1 MRESR
6 KSGAPSGRDQH
17 AGGRGPLARQLA
29 LAATLLGFYALSLSA
44 FWTDPSAYNWMHL
57 VAGPALL
64 ALTALLFFETRGV
77 FAESNHL
84 SPAPAI
90 SLLVLVLS
98 GVAATGG
105 MEASPLAPVVFL
117 LLALLASVQRIPHA
131 ALSALVCTGWSVAA
145 FVRAGAPEDG
155 LTQLLSLAVF
165 YCFFS
170 VGLGALIGFER
181 ARRRK
186 LENVVRNLR
195 SDRAELRAE
204 SVLGGGDEGEEPQKL
219 ASAIEGDLDDL
230 ARHIER
236 SLYALVERLGKIV
249 SARSCALYLLDSNG
263 QLRLREAASSLELDA
278 RPRLAP
284 GEGLIGWVLENGAPV
299 VMNEFDGVRYRLPY
313 YEERC
318 DVGSFLAVPV
328 PAPGSEEAVGGRV
341 EHASGVLC
349 ADLPV
354 EGAISPEHQQA
365 FFMAA
370 TQVSEILANARTLLC
385 VLMVKRQLGSLY
397 VSSTTLSGSLRAEEI
412 AGALLDSARRIAD
425 FDLGAVVTVP
435 AGPTGAPTIRAAV
448 GQGADKLMGAAVDLN
463 GSRTG
468 WVLETGQAL
477 PLSQNSG
484 GSRALFHAKE
494 KLPRFEWVLLLPF
507 ASESAE
513 GVLGCLVLASRKRS
527 RQGSF
532 VLRLLELLSR
542 QATAAL
548 LNARLFERMESLATT
563 DGLTG
568 LCNHRTFQ
576 ERLDEE
582 LRRAQRTERPLSVV
596 LTDIDHFKKFNDTY
610 GHPVGDAVLRHLSR
624 IYRQSIR
631 DMDLVARYGGEE
643 FVFVF
648 PETRLARVKDV
659 CERIRKN
666 VARTKLR
673 EGELELSIT
682 ISLGIA
688 CFPDHAA
695 TKSDLIECADKALY
709 RAKETGRNRVCV
721 WSPREHGEESAA

>member
-1 MRESR
+1 
-6 KSGAPSGRDQH
+6 
-17 AGGRGPLARQLA
+17 
-29 LAATLLGFYALSLSA
+29 
-44 FWTDPSAYNWMHL
+44 MHL
-57 VAGPALL
+57 VAGPVLL

-90 SLLVLVLS
+90 SLLVLVMS

-145 FVRAGAPEDG
+145 FVRAGAPEEG

-195 SDRAELRAE
+195 SDRAELRAQ
-204 SVLGGGDEGEEPQKL
+204 SVLSDGGDEGEEPQKL

-249 SARSCALYLLDSNG
+249 SARSCALYLLDGDG

-370 TQVSEILANARTLLC
+370 TQVSEILANARTLRR
-385 VLMVKRQLGSLY
+385 VHEEKREFEGLY
-397 VSSTTLSGSLRAEEI
+397 DFSTTLSGSLRAEEI

-435 AGPTGAPTIRAAV
+435 AAPDGAPTIRAAV
-448 GQGADKLMGAAVDLN
+448 GQGADKLLGAAVELS

-582 LRRAQRTERPLSVV
+582 LRRAQRTGRPVSVV

-648 PETRLARVKDV
+648 PETRLSRVKEV

-673 EGELELSIT
+673 EGDLELSIT

-688 CFPDHAA
+688 CFPDHAT
-695 TKSDLIECADKALY
+695 TKSELIECADKALY

-721 WSPREHGEESAA
+721 WSARDQGEESAA

>member
-1 MRESR
+1 M
-6 KSGAPSGRDQH
+6 A
-17 AGGRGPLARQLA
+17 
-29 LAATLLGFYALSLSA
+29 LLGFYALSLSG
-44 FWTDPSAYNWMHL
+44 FWSDPQQFTWWHL
-57 VAGPALL
+57 AAGLGLL
-64 ALTALLFFETRGV
+64 ALSGYLFFATREV
-77 FAESNHL
+77 FASSNNL

-90 SLLVLVLS
+90 SLLTLALS

-117 LLALLASVQRIPHA
+117 LLALLASVQRIAHA
-131 ALSALVCTGWSVAA
+131 AVSALICTGWSVAA
-145 FVRAGAPEDG
+145 FIRAGAPEEA
-155 LTQLLSLAVF
+155 LAQLLSMAVF

-181 ARRRK
+181 ARRHK
-186 LENVVRNLR
+186 LESVVRNLQ
-195 SDRAELRAE
+195 SDRAELRAQ
-204 SVLGGGDEGEEPQKL
+204 SVLADHADAADDAQPQKL

-249 SARSCALYLLDSNG
+249 SARTCALYLLDNDG
-263 QLRLREAASSLELDA
+263 QLRLREAASALELDA
-278 RPRLAP
+278 APRLAP
-284 GEGLIGWVLENGAPV
+284 GEGIIGWVLENGAPV

-328 PAPGSEEAVGGRV
+328 PAPGSEEQPGGRV
-341 EHASGVLC
+341 AHASGVLC
-349 ADLPV
+349 ADLQI
-354 EGAISPEHQQA
+354 EGALSPEHQQA

-370 TQVSEILANARTLLC
+370 SQVSEILASARTLRR
-385 VLMVKRQLGSLY
+385 VHEEKREFEGLY
-397 VSSTTLSGSLRAEEI
+397 DFSTALSGSLRADEI

-435 AGPTGAPTIRAAV
+435 AIEGAPVVRAAV
-448 GQGADKLMGAAVDLN
+448 GQGAGKLEGASVELS

-477 PLSQNSG
+477 PLSQNAG

-507 ASESAE
+507 ASDSAE
-513 GVLGCLVLASRKRS
+513 GVLGCLVLASRKRN
-527 RQGSF
+527 RQSSF

-576 ERLDEE
+576 GRLDEE
-582 LRRAQRTERPLSVV
+582 LRRAERTGRPLCVV

-624 IYRQSIR
+624 LYQKSIR

-643 FVFVF
+643 FVFIF
-648 PETRLARVKDV
+648 PETRLARVKEV
-659 CERIRKN
+659 CERIRKT
-666 VARTKLR
+666 VAKTKLR

-688 CFPDHAA
+688 TYPDHAA

-709 RAKETGRNRVCV
+709 RAKETGRNKVCV
-721 WSPREHGEESAA
+721 WDSKFEESAA